1 MKAMKSH
8 PYSHMQYIPVS
19 VITVFS
25 FRQGKR
31 YRSRLKE
38 LWLALGNTEIIF
50 YDISIVWTV

>member
-25 FRQGKR
+25 SRQGKR

-50 YDISIVWTV
+50 V